1 MQHID
6 IKSHKTEQET
16 NDLDLGR
23 MRAGALITSNQQ
35 SLGGLTE
42 AEISRV
48 IDFAIGVKEA
58 KQT

>member
-6 IKSHKTEQET
+6 IKSHKIEQET
-16 NDLDLGR
+16 NNLDLGR

>member
-6 IKSHKTEQET
+6 VKSQKIEQET
-16 NDLDLGR
+16 NNLDLGR

-35 SLGGLTE
+35 SLGRLTE

-58 KQT
+58 KPT

>member
-1 MQHID
+1 MQNID
-6 IKSHKTEQET
+6 SKSKKTEQET

-42 AEISRV
+42 DEISRV
-48 IDFAIGVKEA
+48 IDFAIGA
-58 KQT
+58 KTTKTT

>member
-1 MQHID
+1 MQYINS
-6 IKSHKTEQET
+6 KNQKTEQET

-42 AEISRV
+42 EEISRV
-48 IDFAIGVKEA
+48 IDFAVGA
-58 KQT
+58 KASQTT